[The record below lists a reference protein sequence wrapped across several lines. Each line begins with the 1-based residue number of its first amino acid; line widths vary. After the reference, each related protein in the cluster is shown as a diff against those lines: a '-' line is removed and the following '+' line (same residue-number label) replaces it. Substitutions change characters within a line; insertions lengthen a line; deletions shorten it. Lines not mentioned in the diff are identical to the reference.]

1 MRHAAASPEETSTTG
16 LSREQRHRGARVV
29 ASFASDAG
37 DRASLLAALGLEAAE
52 PSLCGTPVGSCPVPP
67 PEIEASS

>member
-1 MRHAAASPEETSTTG
+1 M
-16 LSREQRHRGARVV
+16 V